1 MARRSTKNAIDW
13 EAVERDYRIGQLTV
27 GEIVTKHGM
36 SKSTLMAR
44 VAKEGWE
51 RDLSDA
57 VKVATKA
64 GIVQATINELTA
76 AAIEKKTERAAE
88 VISSGVDVA
97 AAANVQVVMG
107 HRRDLARLK
116 SVSLKMLNELEN
128 ATDAV
133 PALHELTAMV
143 AENSPEALPALGKF
157 VSLAGRVATSEK
169 LTAAFNRIVTME
181 RQAFGLDE
189 DGKNK
194 ADTTVEEILRAA
206 QQGA

>member
-116 SVSLKMLNELEN
+116 SVSLKMLNELES